1 MYTDTEVEYLRKR
14 YLEAEDKQIILDTL
28 SKELSKSKR
37 SIIGKLSREGIYE
50 KKVYVNK
57 RGEMPVTKK
66 ELVANLAEVLET
78 ELFRLEGLEKA
89 PKEVLKH
96 IIELSR
102 A

>member
-14 YLEAEDKQIILDTL
+14 YLEAEDKQEILDIL
-28 SKELSKSKR
+28 SEELSKSKR

-50 KKVYVNK
+50 KKVYVIK

-66 ELVANLAEVLET
+66 ELVANLAEVLERD
-78 ELFRLEGLEKA
+78 LFRLEGVEKA

-96 IIELSR
+96 IIDLSR
-102 A
+102 V